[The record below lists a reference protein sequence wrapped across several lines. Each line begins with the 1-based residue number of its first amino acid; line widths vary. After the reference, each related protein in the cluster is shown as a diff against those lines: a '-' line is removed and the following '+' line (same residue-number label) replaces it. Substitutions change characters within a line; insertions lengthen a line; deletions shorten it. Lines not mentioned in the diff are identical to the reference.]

1 MMKHLMKIVLVAILS
16 IASSTMAMAQKQDG
30 NKKRLSREQLAEK
43 MARNIAKKLAF
54 TDAQTQKFVD
64 AYSRQQ
70 KEIWALGENKHPQN
84 VQERLDRSEKILS
97 IRKKYYKEYASFLSE
112 EQVNRVYDID
122 RRQKKHVM
130 EKNKKDAKSRR
141 KNAQKEK
148 AKAKK
153 QRAKA
158 QKERA
163 KKNKKSQNYSD

>member
-30 NKKRLSREQLAEK
+30 DKKRLSREQLAEK

-97 IRKKYYKEYASFLSE
+97 IRKKYYKEYTTFLSQ
-112 EQVNRVYDID
+112 EQVNRVYELDQ
-122 RRQKKHVM
+122 RQMKQM
-130 EKNKKDAKSRR
+130 LQRNKKQAKEQR
-141 KNAQKEK
+141 KKAKKER
-148 AKAKK
+148 AKAK
-153 QRAKA
+153 
-158 QKERA
+158 KERA
-163 KKNKKSQNYSD
+163 KKCPNQHTGIE

>member
-1 MMKHLMKIVLVAILS
+1 MKHLMKIVLVAILS

-97 IRKKYYKEYASFLSE
+97 IRKKYYKEYATFLSQ
-112 EQVNRVYDID
+112 EQVNRVYELEQ
-122 RRQKKHVM
+122 RQMKQM
-130 EKNKKDAKSRR
+130 LQRNKKQAKEQR
-141 KNAQKEK
+141 KK
-148 AKAKK
+148 AK
-153 QRAKA
+153 
-158 QKERA
+158 KERA
-163 KKNKKSQNYSD
+163 KKCPNQKACIE

>member
-1 MMKHLMKIVLVAILS
+1 MKIVLVAILS

-30 NKKRLSREQLAEK
+30 DKKRLSREQLAEK

-97 IRKKYYKEYASFLSE
+97 IRKKYYKEYATFLSQ
-112 EQVNRVYDID
+112 EQVNRVYELEQ
-122 RRQKKHVM
+122 RQMKQM
-130 EKNKKDAKSRR
+130 LQRNKKQAKEQR
-141 KNAQKEK
+141 KK
-148 AKAKK
+148 AK
-153 QRAKA
+153 
-158 QKERA
+158 KERA
-163 KKNKKSQNYSD
+163 KKCPNQHTGIE

>member
-1 MMKHLMKIVLVAILS
+1 MKHLMKIVLVAILS

-54 TDAQTQKFVD
+54 TDEQTQKFVD

-97 IRKKYYKEYASFLSE
+97 IRKKYYKEYATFLSQ
-112 EQVNRVYDID
+112 EQVNRVYELEQ
-122 RRQKKHVM
+122 RQMKQM
-130 EKNKKDAKSRR
+130 LQRNKKQAKEQR
-141 KNAQKEK
+141 KK
-148 AKAKK
+148 AK
-153 QRAKA
+153 
-158 QKERA
+158 KERA
-163 KKNKKSQNYSD
+163 KKCPNQKACIE

>member
-30 NKKRLSREQLAEK
+30 DKKRLSREQLAEK

-84 VQERLDRSEKILS
+84 VHERFDRSEKILS
-97 IRKKYYKEYASFLSE
+97 IRKKYYKEYATFLSQ
-112 EQVNRVYDID
+112 EQVNRVYELEQ
-122 RRQKKHVM
+122 RQMKQM
-130 EKNKKDAKSRR
+130 LQRNKKQAKEQR
-141 KNAQKEK
+141 KK
-148 AKAKK
+148 AK
-153 QRAKA
+153 
-158 QKERA
+158 KERA
-163 KKNKKSQNYSD
+163 KKCPNQKACIE

>member
-1 MMKHLMKIVLVAILS
+1 MKIVLVAILS
-16 IASSTMAMAQKQDG
+16 IASTTMAMAQKQDG

-97 IRKKYYKEYASFLSE
+97 IRKKYYKEYATFLSQ
-112 EQVNRVYDID
+112 EQVNRVYELEQ
-122 RRQKKHVM
+122 RQMKQM
-130 EKNKKDAKSRR
+130 LQRNKKQAKEQR
-141 KNAQKEK
+141 KK
-148 AKAKK
+148 AK
-153 QRAKA
+153 
-158 QKERA
+158 KERA
-163 KKNKKSQNYSD
+163 KKCPNQHTGIE

>member
-1 MMKHLMKIVLVAILS
+1 MMKHLMKILLVAILS
-16 IASSTMAMAQKQDG
+16 IASTTMAMAQKQDG

-97 IRKKYYKEYASFLSE
+97 IRKKYYKEYATFLSQ
-112 EQVNRVYDID
+112 EQVNRVYELEQ
-122 RRQKKHVM
+122 RQMKQM
-130 EKNKKDAKSRR
+130 LQRNKKQAKEQR
-141 KNAQKEK
+141 KK
-148 AKAKK
+148 AK
-153 QRAKA
+153 
-158 QKERA
+158 KERA
-163 KKNKKSQNYSD
+163 KKCPNQHTGIE

>member
-1 MMKHLMKIVLVAILS
+1 MKHLMKIVLVAILS
-16 IASSTMAMAQKQDG
+16 IASTTMAMAQKQDG

-97 IRKKYYKEYASFLSE
+97 IRKKYYKEYATFLSQ
-112 EQVNRVYDID
+112 EQVNRVYELEQ
-122 RRQKKHVM
+122 RQMKQM
-130 EKNKKDAKSRR
+130 LQRNKKQAKEQR
-141 KNAQKEK
+141 KK
-148 AKAKK
+148 AK
-153 QRAKA
+153 
-158 QKERA
+158 KERA
-163 KKNKKSQNYSD
+163 KKCPNQHTGIE

>member
-97 IRKKYYKEYASFLSE
+97 IRKKYYKEYATFLSQ
-112 EQVNRVYDID
+112 EQVNRVYELEQ
-122 RRQKKHVM
+122 RQMKQM
-130 EKNKKDAKSRR
+130 LQRNKKQAKEQR
-141 KNAQKEK
+141 KK
-148 AKAKK
+148 AK
-153 QRAKA
+153 
-158 QKERA
+158 KERA
-163 KKNKKSQNYSD
+163 KKCPNQHTGIE

>member
-1 MMKHLMKIVLVAILS
+1 MMKHLMKILLVAILS

-54 TDAQTQKFVD
+54 NDQQTQKFVD

-97 IRKKYYKEYASFLSE
+97 IRKKYYKEYATFLSQ
-112 EQVNRVYDID
+112 EQVNRVYELEQ
-122 RRQKKHVM
+122 RQMKQM
-130 EKNKKDAKSRR
+130 LQRNKKQAKEQR
-141 KNAQKEK
+141 KK
-148 AKAKK
+148 AK
-153 QRAKA
+153 
-158 QKERA
+158 KERA
-163 KKNKKSQNYSD
+163 KKCPNQHTGIE

>member
-1 MMKHLMKIVLVAILS
+1 MKHLMKILLVAILS
-16 IASSTMAMAQKQDG
+16 IASTTMAMAQKQDG

-97 IRKKYYKEYASFLSE
+97 IRKKYYKEYATFLSQ
-112 EQVNRVYDID
+112 EQVNRVYELEQ
-122 RRQKKHVM
+122 RQMKQM
-130 EKNKKDAKSRR
+130 LQRNKKQAKEQR
-141 KNAQKEK
+141 KK
-148 AKAKK
+148 AK
-153 QRAKA
+153 
-158 QKERA
+158 KERA
-163 KKNKKSQNYSD
+163 KKCPNQHTGIE

>member
-1 MMKHLMKIVLVAILS
+1 MKIVLVAILS

-30 NKKRLSREQLAEK
+30 DKKRLSREQLAEK

-97 IRKKYYKEYASFLSE
+97 IRKKYYKEYATFLSQ
-112 EQVNRVYDID
+112 EQVNRVYELEQ
-122 RRQKKHVM
+122 RQMKQM
-130 EKNKKDAKSRR
+130 LQRNKKQAKEQR
-141 KNAQKEK
+141 KK
-148 AKAKK
+148 AK
-153 QRAKA
+153 
-158 QKERA
+158 KERA
-163 KKNKKSQNYSD
+163 KKCPNQHTDIE

>member
-1 MMKHLMKIVLVAILS
+1 MKHLMKIVLVAILS

-54 TDAQTQKFVD
+54 NDAQTQKFVD

-97 IRKKYYKEYASFLSE
+97 IRKKYYKEYATFLSQ
-112 EQVNRVYDID
+112 EQVNRVYELEQ
-122 RRQKKHVM
+122 RQMKQM
-130 EKNKKDAKSRR
+130 LQRNKKQAKEQR
-141 KNAQKEK
+141 KK
-148 AKAKK
+148 AK
-153 QRAKA
+153 
-158 QKERA
+158 KERA
-163 KKNKKSQNYSD
+163 KKCPNQHTGIE

>member
-16 IASSTMAMAQKQDG
+16 IASSTMVMAQKQDG
-30 NKKRLSREQLAEK
+30 DKKRLSREQLAEK

-97 IRKKYYKEYASFLSE
+97 IRKKYYKEYATFLSQ
-112 EQVNRVYDID
+112 EQVNRVYELEQ
-122 RRQKKHVM
+122 RQMKQM
-130 EKNKKDAKSRR
+130 LQRNKKQAKEQR
-141 KNAQKEK
+141 KK
-148 AKAKK
+148 AK
-153 QRAKA
+153 
-158 QKERA
+158 KERA
-163 KKNKKSQNYSD
+163 KKCPNQKACIE

>member
-30 NKKRLSREQLAEK
+30 DKKRLSREQLAEK

-70 KEIWALGENKHPQN
+70 KEIWALGVNKHPQN

-97 IRKKYYKEYASFLSE
+97 IRKKYYKEYDTFLSQ
-112 EQVNRVYDID
+112 EQVNRVYELEQ
-122 RRQKKHVM
+122 RQMKQM
-130 EKNKKDAKSRR
+130 LQRNKKQAKEQR
-141 KNAQKEK
+141 KK
-148 AKAKK
+148 AK
-153 QRAKA
+153 
-158 QKERA
+158 KERA
-163 KKNKKSQNYSD
+163 KKCPNQHTGIE

>member
-1 MMKHLMKIVLVAILS
+1 MMKHLMKILLVAILS

-30 NKKRLSREQLAEK
+30 DKKRLSREQLAEK

-97 IRKKYYKEYASFLSE
+97 IRKKYYKEYATFLSQ
-112 EQVNRVYDID
+112 EQVNRVYELEQ
-122 RRQKKHVM
+122 RQMKQM
-130 EKNKKDAKSRR
+130 LQRNKKQAKEQR
-141 KNAQKEK
+141 KK
-148 AKAKK
+148 AK
-153 QRAKA
+153 
-158 QKERA
+158 KERA
-163 KKNKKSQNYSD
+163 KKCPNQHTGIE

>member
-1 MMKHLMKIVLVAILS
+1 MKHLMKIVLVAILS

-30 NKKRLSREQLAEK
+30 DKKRLSREQLAEK

-97 IRKKYYKEYASFLSE
+97 IRKKYYKEYATFLSQ
-112 EQVNRVYDID
+112 EQVNRVYELDQ
-122 RRQKKHVM
+122 RQMKQM
-130 EKNKKDAKSRR
+130 LQRNKKQAKEQR
-141 KNAQKEK
+141 KK
-148 AKAKK
+148 AK
-153 QRAKA
+153 
-158 QKERA
+158 KERA
-163 KKNKKSQNYSD
+163 KKCPNQHTDIE

>member
-1 MMKHLMKIVLVAILS
+1 MKIVLVAILS

-30 NKKRLSREQLAEK
+30 DKKRLSREQLAEK

-97 IRKKYYKEYASFLSE
+97 IRKKYYKEYATFLSQ
-112 EQVNRVYDID
+112 EQVNRVYELEQ
-122 RRQKKHVM
+122 RQMKQM
-130 EKNKKDAKSRR
+130 LQRNKKQAKEQR
-141 KNAQKEK
+141 KK
-148 AKAKK
+148 AK
-153 QRAKA
+153 
-158 QKERA
+158 KERA
-163 KKNKKSQNYSD
+163 KKCPNQKACIE

>member
-30 NKKRLSREQLAEK
+30 DKKRLSREQLAEI

-97 IRKKYYKEYASFLSE
+97 IRKKYYKEYATFLSQ
-112 EQVNRVYDID
+112 EQVNRVYELEQ
-122 RRQKKHVM
+122 RQMKQM
-130 EKNKKDAKSRR
+130 LQRNKKQAKEQR
-141 KNAQKEK
+141 KK
-148 AKAKK
+148 AK
-153 QRAKA
+153 
-158 QKERA
+158 KERA
-163 KKNKKSQNYSD
+163 KKCPNQHTGIE

>member
-1 MMKHLMKIVLVAILS
+1 MKIVLVAILS

-97 IRKKYYKEYASFLSE
+97 IRKKYYKEYATFLSQ
-112 EQVNRVYDID
+112 EQVNRVYELEQ
-122 RRQKKHVM
+122 RQMKQM
-130 EKNKKDAKSRR
+130 LQRNKKQAKEQR
-141 KNAQKEK
+141 KK
-148 AKAKK
+148 AK
-153 QRAKA
+153 
-158 QKERA
+158 KERA
-163 KKNKKSQNYSD
+163 KKCPNQKACIE